1 MEWLLD
7 NLSFFIDIIVYGGVL
22 TVIYFALNKIFAR
35 SNIALPL
42 IVGYAVKVIA
52 MAFNLQ
58 LLSSLVDVVF
68 ASIFIGV
75 VISNEQKVNKLLKR
89 KKSPKFK
96 QANAADKK
104 QLYKIFNTTVSMLSS
119 AKIGAIMTFEK
130 KNSLEDYIKQGVKVD
145 APVSS
150 ELLTTI
156 FYPGTTLHDGA
167 VVIRGNNIEAASVYY
182 TPTIK
187 ALGGKYGARHRA
199 SLGISEVC
207 DAVTIVVSE
216 ETGRIS
222 LAIDGELIAV
232 NRENFLQVFKE
243 ELEK

>member
-1 MEWLLD
+1 MDLFFVIDLCLYAALLICISYI
-7 NLSFFIDIIVYGGVL
+7 LKKV
-22 TVIYFALNKIFAR
+22 FAR
-35 SNIALPL
+35 SNI
-42 IVGYAVKVIA
+42 GYILLGVFVLKIA
-52 MAFNLQ
+52 TTYFNLDM
-58 LLSSLVDVVF
+58 LASLADAVLISAFVT
-68 ASIFIGV
+68 V
-75 VISNEQKVNKLLKR
+75 VISNEQKINKLLKR
-89 KKSPKFK
+89 SKSNKSK
-96 QANAADKK
+96 QNADLDRK
-104 QLYKIFNTTVSMLSS
+104 QLYKVINTTVGMLSS
-119 AKIGAIMTFEK
+119 AKIGAIITFEK

-167 VVIRGNNIEAASVYY
+167 VVIRGNTIEAASVYY
-182 TPTIK
+182 TPTVK

-232 NRENFLQVFKE
+232 NRETFLMVFKE

>member
-1 MEWLLD
+1 MD
-7 NLSFFIDIIVYGGVL
+7 ITFIIDVVVYGLILICV
-22 TVIYFALNKIFAR
+22 YYCFNKAFAR
-35 SNIALPL
+35 SNIGYIL
-42 IVGYAVKVIA
+42 IFSYAFKIVA
-52 MAFNLQ
+52 MYFELSA
-58 LLSSLVDVVF
+58 LSSLVDVALISAVI
-68 ASIFIGV
+68 SV
-75 VISNEQKVNKLLKR
+75 VVSNEQKINKLLKR
-89 KKSPKFK
+89 KKVPKSK
-96 QANAADKK
+96 QNSSVDKK
-104 QLYKIFNTTVSMLSS
+104 QLYKVINTTVNMLSS

-130 KNSLEDYIKQGVKVD
+130 KNSLDEYIKQGVKVD

-207 DAVTIVVSE
+207 DAVTVVVSE

-232 NRENFLQVFKE
+232 NRENFLQMFKE

>member
-1 MEWLLD
+1 MDVFFFADLFLYGIILL
-7 NLSFFIDIIVYGGVL
+7 
-22 TVIYFALNKIFAR
+22 VICLIFNKVFAR
-35 SNIALPL
+35 SNIGYIF
-42 IVGYAVKVIA
+42 IVSYIVKIIA
-52 MAFNLQ
+52 MLFNLEA
-58 LLSSLVDVVF
+58 LSSLVDVSLIAAVI
-68 ASIFIGV
+68 SV
-75 VISNEQKVNKLLKR
+75 VVSNEQKINKLLKR
-89 KKSPKFK
+89 KKMSKSK
-96 QANAADKK
+96 QASAGDKK
-104 QLYKIFNTTVSMLSS
+104 QLYKVINTTVNMLSS
-119 AKIGAIMTFEK
+119 SKIGAIMTFEK
-130 KNSLEDYIKQGVKVD
+130 KNSLDDYIKQGVKVD

-167 VVIRGNNIEAASVYY
+167 VVIRGTNIEAASVYY
-182 TPTIK
+182 TPTVK

-207 DAVTIVVSE
+207 DAVTVVVSE

-232 NRENFLQVFKE
+232 SRENFLQMFKE

>member
-1 MEWLLD
+1 MELAFIIDVLL
-7 NLSFFIDIIVYGGVL
+7 Y
-22 TVIYFALNKIFAR
+22 TVILIVTYIVFNKVFAR
-35 SNIALPL
+35 SNISKIL
-42 IVGYAVKVIA
+42 ICSWLVKVVSLYFKLEAI
-52 MAFNLQ
+52 
-58 LLSSLVDVVF
+58 SSLVDV
-68 ASIFIGV
+68 ALISIFVCV
-75 VISNEQKVNKLLKR
+75 VISNERKINKLMKR
-89 KKSPKFK
+89 KKTPRSK
-96 QANAADKK
+96 QNSNGDRK
-104 QLYKIFNTTVSMLSS
+104 QLYKVINTTVSMLSS

-130 KNSLEDYIKQGVKVD
+130 KNSLDDYIKQGVKVD

-207 DAVTIVVSE
+207 DAVTVVVSE

-222 LAIDGELIAV
+222 LAVDGELIAV
-232 NRENFLQVFKE
+232 NRENFLQMFKE

>member
-1 MEWLLD
+1 MGVSFVIDVVLYAAILL
-7 NLSFFIDIIVYGGVL
+7 
-22 TVIYFALNKIFAR
+22 VINCVFNKIFAR
-35 SNIALPL
+35 SNIGYILL
-42 IVGYAVKVIA
+42 ISFVVKVVSLFLELSA
-52 MAFNLQ
+52 
-58 LLSSLVDVVF
+58 LSSLVDVVLVS
-68 ASIFIGV
+68 AILSV
-75 VISNEQKVNKLLKR
+75 VISNEQKINKLLKR
-89 KKSPKFK
+89 KKSIKNK
-96 QANAADKK
+96 QNANADKK
-104 QLYKIFNTTVSMLSS
+104 QLYKIINTTVNMLSS

-130 KNSLEDYIKQGVKVD
+130 KNSLDDYIKQGVKVD

-207 DAVTIVVSE
+207 DAVTVVVSE

-232 NRENFLQVFKE
+232 TRETFLQTFKE

>member
-1 MEWLLD
+1 MSWLLV
-7 NLSFFIDIIVYGGVL
+7 IDLIVYGTVL
-22 TVIYFALNKIFAR
+22 FLINNVFNKIFAR
-35 SNIALPL
+35 SNIGYLLAVAYVTK
-42 IVGYAVKVIA
+42 IVSGIIGLEA
-52 MAFNLQ
+52 
-58 LLSSLVDVVF
+58 LSSLADVVVICAF
-68 ASIFIGV
+68 MSV
-75 VISNEQKVNKLLKR
+75 VISNEQKINKLLKR
-89 KKSPKFK
+89 KKSFK
-96 QANAADKK
+96 NKQNASVDRK
-104 QLYKIFNTTVSMLSS
+104 QLYKIINTTVSMLSS

-130 KNSLEDYIKQGVKVD
+130 KNSLDDYIKQGVKVD

-167 VVIRGNNIEAASVYY
+167 VVIRGSNIEAASVYY
-182 TPTIK
+182 TPTVK

-207 DAVTIVVSE
+207 DAVTVVVSE

-232 NRENFLQVFKE
+232 TRETFMQVFKE
-243 ELEK
+243 ELESKGE

>member
-1 MEWLLD
+1 MNWI
-7 NLSFFIDIIVYGGVL
+7 FIIDAILYGIILL
-22 TVIYFALNKIFAR
+22 TVYYVFNRVFAR
-35 SNIALPL
+35 SSIGYILIGAYVLKIITSYFGLNI
-42 IVGYAVKVIA
+42 I
-52 MAFNLQ
+52 
-58 LLSSLVDVVF
+58 SSLVDV
-68 ASIFIGV
+68 ALIGAVISV
-75 VISNEQKVNKLLKR
+75 VVSNEQKINKLLKR
-89 KKSPKFK
+89 NKTPKNK
-96 QANAADKK
+96 QNSAVDKK
-104 QLYKIFNTTVSMLSS
+104 QLYKIINTTVSMLSS
-119 AKIGAIMTFEK
+119 AKIGAIMTFER
-130 KNSLEDYIKQGVKVD
+130 KNSLDDYIKQGVKVD

-167 VVIRGNNIEAASVYY
+167 VVIRGNTIEAASVYY
-182 TPTIK
+182 TPTVK

-207 DAVTIVVSE
+207 DAVTVVVSE

-232 NRENFLQVFKE
+232 NRENFLQTFKE

>member
-1 MEWLLD
+1 
-7 NLSFFIDIIVYGGVL
+7 
-22 TVIYFALNKIFAR
+22 
-35 SNIALPL
+35 
-42 IVGYAVKVIA
+42 
-52 MAFNLQ
+52 
-58 LLSSLVDVVF
+58 
-68 ASIFIGV
+68 
-75 VISNEQKVNKLLKR
+75 
-89 KKSPKFK
+89 
-96 QANAADKK
+96 
-104 QLYKIFNTTVSMLSS
+104 MLSS

-130 KNSLEDYIKQGVKVD
+130 KNSLDDYIKQGVKVD

-167 VVIRGNNIEAASVYY
+167 VVIRGSNIEAASVYY
-182 TPTIK
+182 TPTVK

-207 DAVTIVVSE
+207 DAVTVVVSE

-232 NRENFLQVFKE
+232 TRETFMQVFKE
-243 ELEK
+243 ELEKWKKNSHQTILFLFIKFF

>member
-1 MEWLLD
+1 MDWLFIID
-7 NLSFFIDIIVYGGVL
+7 SFAYGGILLGIWYV
-22 TVIYFALNKIFAR
+22 FNKIFAR
-35 SNIALPL
+35 SNVGYIFLAAYITK
-42 IVGYAVKVIA
+42 IVGS
-52 MAFNLQ
+52 
-58 LLSSLVDVVF
+58 LLSLEFVASIADVAVISAIVSVVF
-68 ASIFIGV
+68 
-75 VISNEQKVNKLLKR
+75 SNEQKINKLLKR
-89 KKSPKFK
+89 SKSPKNK
-96 QANAADKK
+96 QNTAIDKK
-104 QLYKIFNTTVSMLSS
+104 QLYKIINTTVNMLSS
-119 AKIGAIMTFEK
+119 AKIGAIITFER
-130 KNSLEDYIKQGVKVD
+130 KNSLDDYIKQGVKID

-167 VVIRGNNIEAASVYY
+167 VVIRGTTIEAASVYY
-182 TPTIK
+182 TPTVK

-207 DAVTIVVSE
+207 DALTVVVSE

-232 NRENFLQVFKE
+232 NRENFLQTFKE

>member
-1 MEWLLD
+1 MNITFIIDFLIYGLL
-7 NLSFFIDIIVYGGVL
+7 LVTLYIAF
-22 TVIYFALNKIFAR
+22 NKIFAR
-35 SNIALPL
+35 SN
-42 IVGYAVKVIA
+42 VGYVFIVVFVTKVIA
-52 MAFNLQ
+52 SLFDLNTI
-58 LLSSLVDVVF
+58 SSLADVILM
-68 ASIFIGV
+68 ASFISIV
-75 VISNEQKVNKLLKR
+75 VSNEQKINKLLKR
-89 KKSPKFK
+89 KKYPKSK
-96 QANAADKK
+96 QNNSQDRK
-104 QLYKIFNTTVSMLSS
+104 QLYKIINTTVSMLSS

-130 KNSLEDYIKQGVKVD
+130 KNSLDDYIKQGVKVD

-167 VVIRGNNIEAASVYY
+167 VIIRGNMIEAASVYY
-182 TPTIK
+182 TPTVK

-207 DAVTIVVSE
+207 DAVTVVVSE

-222 LAIDGELIAV
+222 LAIDGELVAV
-232 NRENFLQVFKE
+232 NRENFLQTFRE

>member
-1 MEWLLD
+1 MD
-7 NLSFFIDIIVYGGVL
+7 FIFIVDSVLYGAVL
-22 TVIYFALNKIFAR
+22 FGIYLIFNKIFAR
-35 SNIALPL
+35 SNI
-42 IVGYAVKVIA
+42 GYLLLGAYVVKIITLFFSLSI
-52 MAFNLQ
+52 MA
-58 LLSSLVDVVF
+58 SLVDVVI
-68 ASIFIGV
+68 ASAFISV
-75 VISNEQKVNKLLKR
+75 VISNEQKINKLLKR
-89 KKSPKFK
+89 NKVSKNK
-96 QANAADKK
+96 QNSNVDKK
-104 QLYKIFNTTVSMLSS
+104 QLYKIINTTVSMLSS

-130 KNSLEDYIKQGVKVD
+130 RNSLDEYIKQGVKVN

-167 VVIRGNNIEAASVYY
+167 VVIRGNMIEAASVYY

-207 DAVTIVVSE
+207 DAVTVVVSE

-232 NRENFLQVFKE
+232 NRENFLQLFKE
-243 ELEK
+243 EMEK

>member
-1 MEWLLD
+1 M
-7 NLSFFIDIIVYGGVL
+7 NINFIIDIVLYAIILVCVYYAFYK
-22 TVIYFALNKIFAR
+22 TFAR
-35 SNIALPL
+35 SNIAY
-42 IVGYAVKVIA
+42 IFIFSFIAKVLA
-52 MAFNLQ
+52 LFFELNA
-58 LLSSLVDVVF
+58 LSSLVDVALVG
-68 ASIFIGV
+68 AVISV
-75 VISNEQKVNKLLKR
+75 VVSNEQKINKLLKR
-89 KKSPKFK
+89 KKAPKNK
-96 QANAADKK
+96 QNTNMDRK
-104 QLYKIFNTTVSMLSS
+104 QLYKVISTTVNMLSS

-130 KNSLEDYIKQGVKVD
+130 KNSLEDYIKQGVKID

-182 TPTIK
+182 TPTVK

-207 DAVTIVVSE
+207 DAVTVVVSE

-232 NRENFLQVFKE
+232 TRENFTQVFKD

>member
-1 MEWLLD
+1 MDIFLIADMLLYG
-7 NLSFFIDIIVYGGVL
+7 IILFVVYC
-22 TVIYFALNKIFAR
+22 IFNKVFAR
-35 SNIALPL
+35 SNIVSILL
-42 IVGYAVKVIA
+42 ISYLVKVLSVIFE
-52 MAFNLQ
+52 FNAV
-58 LLSSLVDVVF
+58 SSLVD
-68 ASIFIGV
+68 AALIGV
-75 VISNEQKVNKLLKR
+75 FICIVISNEQKINKLLKR
-89 KKSPKFK
+89 KKSPKSK
-96 QANAADKK
+96 QNAAVDRK
-104 QLYKIFNTTVSMLSS
+104 QLYKVINTTVNMLSS

-130 KNSLEDYIKQGVKVD
+130 KNSLDDYVKQGVKVD

-182 TPTIK
+182 TPTVK

-207 DAVTIVVSE
+207 DAVTVVVSE

-232 NRENFLQVFKE
+232 NRENFLQIFKE

>member
-1 MEWLLD
+1 MDLVFL
-7 NLSFFIDIIVYGGVL
+7 IDSVVYGLILLV
-22 TVIYFALNKIFAR
+22 TYYIFNKTFAR
-35 SNIALPL
+35 SNVAYIFAGAFVVK
-42 IVGYAVKVIA
+42 IVSLFFELTA
-52 MAFNLQ
+52 
-58 LLSSLVDVVF
+58 LSSLVDVALISAVL
-68 ASIFIGV
+68 SIV
-75 VISNEQKVNKLLKR
+75 VSNEQKINKLLKR
-89 KKSPKFK
+89 NKAPKNK
-96 QANAADKK
+96 QNASFDKK
-104 QLYKIFNTTVSMLSS
+104 QLYKIINTTVSMLSS
-119 AKIGAIMTFEK
+119 NKIGAIMTFER

-182 TPTIK
+182 TPTVK

-207 DAVTIVVSE
+207 DAVTVVVSE

-232 NRENFLQVFKE
+232 TRENFLQTFKE

>member
-1 MEWLLD
+1 MDWI
-7 NLSFFIDIIVYGGVL
+7 FFIDSAIYGVIL
-22 TVIYFALNKIFAR
+22 FVIYYVFNRVFAR
-35 SNIALPL
+35 SNIGVILFVSY
-42 IVGYAVKVIA
+42 IVKIITS
-52 MAFNLQ
+52 
-58 LLSSLVDVVF
+58 LLKLNIISSLADIAIICAILCVV
-68 ASIFIGV
+68 V
-75 VISNEQKVNKLLKR
+75 SNEQKINKLLKR
-89 KKSPKFK
+89 NITPKGK
-96 QANAADKK
+96 QNAGIDKK
-104 QLYKIFNTTVSMLSS
+104 QLYKIINTTVGMLST
-119 AKIGAIMTFEK
+119 AKIDAIMTFEK

-167 VVIRGNNIEAASVYY
+167 VVIRGTNIEAASVYY
-182 TPTIK
+182 TPTVK

-207 DAVTIVVSE
+207 DAVTVVVSE

-232 NRENFLQVFKE
+232 TRETFLQTFKE

>member
-1 MEWLLD
+1 MGWFFVADAVITAGLLIA
-7 NLSFFIDIIVYGGVL
+7 LYIIFNKV
-22 TVIYFALNKIFAR
+22 FAK
-35 SNIALPL
+35 SNIGPILLATYL
-42 IVGYAVKVIA
+42 VKLLA
-52 MAFNLQ
+52 SLLELNM
-58 LLSSLVDVVF
+58 LSSLMDVLVVGVIV
-68 ASIFIGV
+68 SV
-75 VISNEQKVNKLLKR
+75 VIFNEQKINKLLKR
-89 KKSPKFK
+89 KKTTKTK
-96 QANAADKK
+96 QNTTVDKK
-104 QLYKIFNTTVSMLSS
+104 QFYKTINTTVNMLSS

-130 KNSLEDYIKQGVKVD
+130 KNSLDEYIKRGVKVD

-167 VVIRGNNIEAASVYY
+167 VVIRGTTIEAASVYY
-182 TPTIK
+182 TPTVK

-207 DAVTIVVSE
+207 DAVTVVVSE

-232 NRENFLQVFKE
+232 NRDTFLQIFKE
-243 ELEK
+243 ELEKN

>member
-1 MEWLLD
+1 MEITFIIDALLYA
-7 NLSFFIDIIVYGGVL
+7 IILVGVYCVFNR
-22 TVIYFALNKIFAR
+22 VFAR
-35 SNIALPL
+35 SNIAYILL
-42 IVGYAVKVIA
+42 GSYFVKIA
-52 MAFNLQ
+52 AIFFKLEAI
-58 LLSSLVDVVF
+58 SSLVDVAIISAVL
-68 ASIFIGV
+68 SV
-75 VISNEQKVNKLLKR
+75 VISNEQKINKLMKR
-89 KKSPKFK
+89 KKSAKNK
-96 QANAADKK
+96 QSANADKK
-104 QLYKIFNTTVSMLSS
+104 QLYKVINTTVNMLSS

-130 KNSLEDYIKQGVKVD
+130 KNSLDEYIKQGVKVD

-207 DAVTIVVSE
+207 DAVTVVVSE

>member
-1 MEWLLD
+1 MDWLFVVDSVLYGVI
-7 NLSFFIDIIVYGGVL
+7 LII
-22 TVIYFALNKIFAR
+22 IYNVFNKIFAR
-35 SNIALPL
+35 SNIGYLLLGAYL
-42 IVGYAVKVIA
+42 IKIPCVYFG
-52 MAFNLQ
+52 
-58 LLSSLVDVVF
+58 LSIVSTLVDVALISAVI
-68 ASIFIGV
+68 SV
-75 VISNEQKVNKLLKR
+75 VISNEQKINKLLKR
-89 KKSPKFK
+89 NKTPKNK
-96 QANAADKK
+96 QNNAIDKK
-104 QLYKIFNTTVSMLSS
+104 QLYKIINTTVSMLSS
-119 AKIGAIMTFEK
+119 AKIGAIMTFER
-130 KNSLEDYIKQGVKVD
+130 KNSLDDYIKQGVKVD

-167 VVIRGNNIEAASVYY
+167 VVIRGNVIEAASVYY
-182 TPTIK
+182 TPTVK

-207 DAVTIVVSE
+207 DAVTVVVSE

-232 NRENFLQVFKE
+232 NRENFLQTFKE

>member
-1 MEWLLD
+1 MVSYIVKVLT
-7 NLSFFIDIIVYGGVL
+7 SFFDFQIISALADVAIICAFMS
-22 TVIYFALNKIFAR
+22 VI
-35 SNIALPL
+35 
-42 IVGYAVKVIA
+42 
-52 MAFNLQ
+52 
-58 LLSSLVDVVF
+58 
-68 ASIFIGV
+68 
-75 VISNEQKVNKLLKR
+75 ISNEQKINKLLKR
-89 KKSPKFK
+89 NKSFK
-96 QANAADKK
+96 IKQNSAVDRK
-104 QLYKIFNTTVSMLSS
+104 QLYKIINTTVSMLSS

-182 TPTIK
+182 TPTVK

-207 DAVTIVVSE
+207 DAVTVVVSE

-222 LAIDGELIAV
+222 LAIDGELMAV
-232 NRENFLQVFKE
+232 TRETFLQVFKE
-243 ELEK
+243 EIEK

>member
-1 MEWLLD
+1 M
-7 NLSFFIDIIVYGGVL
+7 NLIFVIDSIAYAVILGG
-22 TVIYFALNKIFAR
+22 IYYMFNKIFAR
-35 SNIALPL
+35 SNIGYLLL
-42 IVGYAVKVIA
+42 IAYIVKIITTY
-52 MAFNLQ
+52 FELNII
-58 LLSSLVDVVF
+58 SSLVDVVIIS
-68 ASIFIGV
+68 AFISV
-75 VISNEQKVNKLLKR
+75 VISNEQKINKILKR
-89 KKSPKFK
+89 SKSAKSK
-96 QANAADKK
+96 QNSNIDKK
-104 QLYKIFNTTVSMLSS
+104 QLYKIINTTVSMLSS

-130 KNSLEDYIKQGVKVD
+130 KNSLDDYIKQGVKVN

-167 VVIRGNNIEAASVYY
+167 VVIRGNMIEAASVYY
-182 TPTIK
+182 TPTVK

-207 DAVTIVVSE
+207 DAVTVVVSE

-232 NRENFLQVFKE
+232 NRENFLQIFKE
-243 ELEK
+243 EMEK

>member
-1 MEWLLD
+1 MDWLFVVD
-7 NLSFFIDIIVYGGVL
+7 AIIYG
-22 TVIYFALNKIFAR
+22 VILIAIYNVFNKIFAR
-35 SNIALPL
+35 SNIGVVLFVSY
-42 IVGYAVKVIA
+42 IIKVFSLFSGLNMI
-52 MAFNLQ
+52 
-58 LLSSLVDVVF
+58 SSLADVAVICVF
-68 ASIFIGV
+68 LSV
-75 VISNEQKVNKLLKR
+75 VISNEQKINKLLKR
-89 KKSPKFK
+89 NKTAKNK
-96 QANAADKK
+96 QSSNIDKK
-104 QLYKIFNTTVSMLSS
+104 QLYKVINTTVSMLSS
-119 AKIGAIMTFEK
+119 SKIGAIMTFEK
-130 KNSLEDYIKQGVKVD
+130 KNSLDDYIKQGVKVD

-182 TPTIK
+182 TPTVK

-207 DAVTIVVSE
+207 DAVTVVVSE

-232 NRENFLQVFKE
+232 TRETFLQVFKE

>member
-1 MEWLLD
+1 MGLV
-7 NLSFFIDIIVYGGVL
+7 FFIDSIVYGLILLV
-22 TVIYFALNKIFAR
+22 TYYIFNKTFAR
-35 SNIALPL
+35 SNVAYIFLASF
-42 IVGYAVKVIA
+42 VVKVVSLFFELKA
-52 MAFNLQ
+52 
-58 LLSSLVDVVF
+58 LSSIVDVALISAVL
-68 ASIFIGV
+68 SV
-75 VISNEQKVNKLLKR
+75 VVSNEQKINKLLKR
-89 KKSPKFK
+89 NKAPKNK
-96 QANAADKK
+96 QNAAFDKK
-104 QLYKIFNTTVSMLSS
+104 QLYKVINTTVSMLSS
-119 AKIGAIMTFEK
+119 SKIGAIMTFER
-130 KNSLEDYIKQGVKVD
+130 KNSLDDYIKQGVKVD

-182 TPTIK
+182 TPTVK

-207 DAVTIVVSE
+207 DAVTVVVSE

-232 NRENFLQVFKE
+232 TRENFLQTFKE

>member
-1 MEWLLD
+1 MSWAFLIDSIIYGCLLFTIYYVF
-7 NLSFFIDIIVYGGVL
+7 NRLFAKSNVGLILLVVFI
-22 TVIYFALNKIFAR
+22 A
-35 SNIALPL
+35 
-42 IVGYAVKVIA
+42 KVIA
-52 MAFNLQ
+52 SYFELEII
-58 LLSSLVDVVF
+58 SSLVDVVLI
-68 ASIFIGV
+68 SSFISV
-75 VISNEQKVNKLLKR
+75 VVSNEQKINKLLKK
-89 KKSPKFK
+89 KKSSSNK
-96 QANAADKK
+96 QNTNLDRK
-104 QLYKIFNTTVSMLSS
+104 QLYKVISTTVSMLSS

-130 KNSLEDYIKQGVKVD
+130 KNSLDEYIKQGVKVN

-167 VVIRGNNIEAASVYY
+167 VIIRGNMIEAASVYY

-187 ALGGKYGARHRA
+187 ALGGKFGARHRA

-232 NRENFLQVFKE
+232 NRENFLEVFKE
-243 ELEK
+243 ELER

>member
-1 MEWLLD
+1 MEIT
-7 NLSFFIDIIVYGGVL
+7 FIIDAVLYAIIL
-22 TVIYFALNKIFAR
+22 ISIYYVFNKVFAR
-35 SNIALPL
+35 SNIAYILL
-42 IVGYAVKVIA
+42 CSYFVKVA
-52 MAFNLQ
+52 ALFFELEA
-58 LLSSLVDVVF
+58 LSSLVDVAIISAVL
-68 ASIFIGV
+68 SV
-75 VISNEQKVNKLLKR
+75 VISNEQKINKLLKR
-89 KKSPKFK
+89 KKEPKTK
-96 QANAADKK
+96 QNANADKK
-104 QLYKIFNTTVSMLSS
+104 KLYKVINTTVNMLSS

-130 KNSLEDYIKQGVKVD
+130 KNSLDEYIKQGVKVD

-207 DAVTIVVSE
+207 DAVTVVVSE

-222 LAIDGELIAV
+222 LAVDGELIAV
-232 NRENFLQVFKE
+232 NRENFLQMFKE

>member
-1 MEWLLD
+1 MELAFIIDVLL
-7 NLSFFIDIIVYGGVL
+7 Y
-22 TVIYFALNKIFAR
+22 TVILIVTYIVFNKVFAR
-35 SNIALPL
+35 SNISKIL
-42 IVGYAVKVIA
+42 ICSWLVKVVSLYFKLEAI
-52 MAFNLQ
+52 
-58 LLSSLVDVVF
+58 SSLVDVALISVF
-68 ASIFIGV
+68 VCV
-75 VISNEQKVNKLLKR
+75 VISNEQKINKLMKR
-89 KKSPKFK
+89 KKTPRSK
-96 QANAADKK
+96 QNSNGDRK
-104 QLYKIFNTTVSMLSS
+104 QLYKVINTTVSMLSS

-130 KNSLEDYIKQGVKVD
+130 KNSLDDYIKQGVKVD

-207 DAVTIVVSE
+207 DAVTVVVSE

-222 LAIDGELIAV
+222 LAVDGELIAV
-232 NRENFLQVFKE
+232 NRENFLQMFKE

>member
-1 MEWLLD
+1 MNITFIIDFLIYGLL
-7 NLSFFIDIIVYGGVL
+7 LL
-22 TVIYFALNKIFAR
+22 TLYIAFNKIFAR
-35 SNIALPL
+35 SNVEYVFIVVFITKIIASL
-42 IVGYAVKVIA
+42 
-52 MAFNLQ
+52 FNLNTV
-58 LLSSLVDVVF
+58 SSLADVILI
-68 ASIFIGV
+68 ASFISI
-75 VISNEQKVNKLLKR
+75 VISNEQKINKLLKR
-89 KKSPKFK
+89 KKSPKSK
-96 QANAADKK
+96 QNNSQDRK
-104 QLYKIFNTTVSMLSS
+104 QLYKIINTTVSMLSS

-130 KNSLEDYIKQGVKVD
+130 KNSLDDYIKQGVKVD

-167 VVIRGNNIEAASVYY
+167 VIIRGNMIEAASVYY
-182 TPTIK
+182 TPTVK

-207 DAVTIVVSE
+207 DAVTVVVSE

-222 LAIDGELIAV
+222 LAIDGELVAV
-232 NRENFLQVFKE
+232 NRENFLQTFRE

>member
-1 MEWLLD
+1 MDWCFL
-7 NLSFFIDIIVYGGVL
+7 IDSLVYAIILVSLYYICNK
-22 TVIYFALNKIFAR
+22 TFAK
-35 SNIALPL
+35 SNISVILL
-42 IVGYAVKVIA
+42 IVFVFKIVSSYFEFD
-52 MAFNLQ
+52 M
-58 LLSSLVDVVF
+58 LSSLADVALISAF
-68 ASIFIGV
+68 MSV
-75 VISNEQKVNKLLKR
+75 VIFNEQKINKLLKR
-89 KKSPKFK
+89 KNSAKNK
-96 QANAADKK
+96 QNAGFDKR
-104 QLYKIFNTTVSMLSS
+104 QFYKTINTTVNMLSS
-119 AKIGAIMTFEK
+119 SKIGAIMTFER
-130 KNSLEDYIKQGVKVD
+130 KNSLEEYIKRGVKVD

-167 VVIRGNNIEAASVYY
+167 VIIRGTNIEAASVYY
-182 TPTIK
+182 TPTVK

-207 DAVTIVVSE
+207 DAVTVVVSE

-232 NRENFLQVFKE
+232 NRDTFLPLFKE

>member
-1 MEWLLD
+1 MDWI
-7 NLSFFIDIIVYGGVL
+7 FVIDAIVYGGVL
-22 TVIYFALNKIFAR
+22 LAVYYVFNKVFAR
-35 SNIALPL
+35 SNIGYIFLAAYVVK
-42 IVGYAVKVIA
+42 IVSTFLGLGII
-52 MAFNLQ
+52 
-58 LLSSLVDVVF
+58 SSLADV
-68 ASIFIGV
+68 AIISAILSV

-89 KKSPKFK
+89 KKTPKSK
-96 QANAADKK
+96 QNSSVDRK
-104 QLYKIFNTTVSMLSS
+104 QLYKIINTTVSMLSS
-119 AKIGAIMTFEK
+119 AKIGAIMTFER
-130 KNSLEDYIKQGVKVD
+130 KNSLDEYIKQGVKVD

-182 TPTIK
+182 TPTVK

-207 DAVTIVVSE
+207 DAVTVVVSE

-232 NRENFLQVFKE
+232 NRENFLQMFKE